1 VVVGGA
7 FTVMFLGF
15 LVAYSFGA
23 FFKAL
28 ETEFAAQRA
37 EISFVFSFSIFLMFV
52 VGAFAGP
59 AADRLGP
66 RRVIAAGM
74 VLIGVGLTAAS
85 QARALWHLYLL
96 YGLTIGLGVGF
107 SYVPAVGTVQRWF
120 LRRRGLA
127 SGIAVSGIGAGT
139 LIGPFAATWL
149 IGLMDWRGAYVTLAA
164 VCVVVGLIG
173 ALLIEHSPERR
184 GLAPDGDVPAPVTM
198 GGPVV
203 VSGTDLKTALRS
215 RPFVLYAASTFLTS
229 LGLFTP
235 LVHLPNYARDHGLGD
250 EAGVILLGLFGVGS
264 LVGRFLLGAI
274 ADRFGR
280 RPTLAAT
287 FAIMGAMCLLWW
299 ASTQV
304 WSLGIFAVVFGT
316 CYGGFV
322 ALSPSLMMDYFGGKN
337 VSGIIGIL
345 YSAAGIGAL
354 AGPTLSG
361 LAYDLLQS
369 YTIPIVAAAGFNLLA
384 TFVMLATPTPG
395 RWRAA
400 HGL

>member
-1 VVVGGA
+1 
-7 FTVMFLGF
+7 
-15 LVAYSFGA
+15 
-23 FFKAL
+23 
-28 ETEFAAQRA
+28 
-37 EISFVFSFSIFLMFV
+37 
-52 VGAFAGP
+52 
-59 AADRLGP
+59 
-66 RRVIAAGM
+66 
-74 VLIGVGLTAAS
+74 
-85 QARALWHLYLL
+85 
-96 YGLTIGLGVGF
+96 
-107 SYVPAVGTVQRWF
+107 
-120 LRRRGLA
+120 
-127 SGIAVSGIGAGT
+127 
-139 LIGPFAATWL
+139 
-149 IGLMDWRGAYVTLAA
+149 
-164 VCVVVGLIG
+164 
-173 ALLIEHSPERR
+173 
-184 GLAPDGDVPAPVTM
+184 
-198 GGPVV
+198 
-203 VSGTDLKTALRS
+203 
-215 RPFVLYAASTFLTS
+215 
-229 LGLFTP
+229 
-235 LVHLPNYARDHGLGD
+235 
-250 EAGVILLGLFGVGS
+250 
-264 LVGRFLLGAI
+264 LGAI